1 MPSDEWSGPAPTPTA
16 PRTSTRAVLA
26 IGIATGVI
34 SLAFMWLTAP
44 EQVRLA
50 SDVYMRAAEALLA
63 GEDIYAVSPSRLNDY
78 YYLYPPIVTLL
89 FVPHALVGSS
99 LVAFGIQTAL
109 NVGASVGTAAIIYRA
124 LQRRG
129 IALERF
135 DFGLLVGFVLTSAY
149 AAIPLINGQVTH
161 WLALA
166 FAVGFDALDRRRESL
181 AGAAFAVAALIKVF
195 PAAIGLW
202 LLRRRAWRAVGVAV
216 LTGMGGLL
224 LGVLLFGPDLTV
236 TYFSD
241 VLVGR
246 YTGSSFDGTP
256 AVSRN
261 VDGLRRQLAALV
273 DVSRPVRTALS
284 VGILAPILAIL
295 YKETDTDARRQAA
308 GLGTVV
314 ATLLFLPLQPMY
326 SLLFVFPLCV
336 LLYRLPSGRP
346 RTVLVVGT
354 LCSYLVVGFEEV
366 VIAVEAVPIP
376 EAVAAPLLGAVEAVF
391 TVILPPT
398 VGLWLLLAAC
408 VLVARDSELQM

>member
-1 MPSDEWSGPAPTPTA
+1 MPSDESPDSPADA
-16 PRTSTRAVLA
+16 PRASTRAVLA
-26 IGIATGVI
+26 VGILTGIV

-44 EQVRLA
+44 EQVGLA
-50 SDVYMRAAEALLA
+50 SDVYLRAGEALLA
-63 GEDIYAVSPSRLNDY
+63 GEDIYAVSPSRLDDY

-89 FVPHALVGSS
+89 FVPYALVGSS
-99 LVAFGIQTAL
+99 LVAFAVQTVL
-109 NVGASVGTAAIIYRA
+109 NVAASVGTGAVIYRA
-124 LQRRG
+124 LRRRG
-129 IALERF
+129 VALERL
-135 DFGLLVGFVLTSAY
+135 DFALLVGFVLTSAY

-181 AGAAFAVAALIKVF
+181 AGAAFAGAALIKVF

-216 LTGMGGLL
+216 LTGLGGLL

-261 VDGLRRQLAALV
+261 VDGIRRQLAAFL
-273 DVSRPVRTALS
+273 DVSRPVRTVLS
-284 VGILAPILAIL
+284 AAILAPFLGIL
-295 YKETDTDARRQAA
+295 YKVTDTDARRQAA
-308 GLGTVV
+308 ALGTVV

-326 SLLFVFPLCV
+326 SLLFVFPLSV
-336 LLYRLPSGRP
+336 LLYRLPTGRP
-346 RTVLVVGT
+346 RTVLLVGV
-354 LCSYLVVGFEEV
+354 LCSYLVVGYEEV
-366 VIAVEAVPIP
+366 ALAVEAAPVP
-376 EAVAAPLLGAVEAVF
+376 EAISTPFLGAVEAVF

-398 VGLWLLLAAC
+398 VGLWLLLVAC
-408 VLVARDSELQM
+408 VLVVRDSKLEV

>member
-1 MPSDEWSGPAPTPTA
+1 MPSDERSGPADPPTA
-16 PRTSTRAVLA
+16 PRTSTRAVLTVGIA
-26 IGIATGVI
+26 IGVV
-34 SLAFMWLTAP
+34 SLAFMWSTAP

-50 SDVYMRAAEALLA
+50 SDVYMRAAEALLS

-89 FVPHALVGSS
+89 FVPHALIGSS

-109 NVGASVGTAAIIYRA
+109 NVAASVGTAVVIYRA

-129 IALERF
+129 VALERL
-135 DFGLLVGFVLTSAY
+135 DFGLLVAFVLVSAY

-161 WLALA
+161 WLAFA
-166 FAVGFDALDRRRESL
+166 FAVGFDALDGRNESL
-181 AGAAFAVAALIKVF
+181 SGAAFAGAALIKVF

-216 LTGMGGLL
+216 LTGLGGLL
-224 LGVLLFGPDLTV
+224 LGALLFGPDLTV

-284 VGILAPILAIL
+284 VGILAPLLGLI

-308 GLGTVV
+308 ALGTVV

-336 LLYRLPSGRP
+336 LLYRLPTGRP

-366 VIAVEAVPIP
+366 VITAAAVPIP
-376 EAVAAPLLGAVEAVF
+376 EAVAAPLLGVVEAVF

-398 VGLWLLLAAC
+398 VGLWLILAAC
-408 VLVARDSELQM
+408 VLVARDSKLEV

>member
-1 MPSDEWSGPAPTPTA
+1 MPSDESPDRPAEA

-26 IGIATGVI
+26 VGILTGIV

-44 EQVRLA
+44 EQVGLA
-50 SDVYMRAAEALLA
+50 SNVYLRAGEALLA
-63 GEDIYAVSPSRLNDY
+63 GENVYEVSPPGLDY

-99 LVAFGIQTAL
+99 LVAFAGQTIL
-109 NVGASVGTAAIIYRA
+109 NVAASVGTAAVISRA
-124 LQRRG
+124 LRRRG
-129 IALERF
+129 VAVERL
-135 DFGLLVGFVLTSAY
+135 DFALLVGFVLTSAY

-161 WLALA
+161 WLTLA

-181 AGAAFAVAALIKVF
+181 AGAVFAGAALIKVF

-216 LTGMGGLL
+216 LTGLGGLL
-224 LGVLLFGPDLTV
+224 LGAVLFGPDLPV

-256 AVSRN
+256 TASRN
-261 VDGLRRQLAALV
+261 VDGIRRQLAALL
-273 DVSRPVRTALS
+273 DVSRPVRTVLS
-284 VGILAPILAIL
+284 AAILAPFLAVL
-295 YKETDTDARRQAA
+295 YNRVDTDGRRQAA
-308 GLGTVV
+308 ALGTVV

-326 SLLFVFPLCV
+326 SLLFVFPLSV
-336 LLYRLPSGRP
+336 LLYRLPTGRP
-346 RTVLVVGT
+346 RTVLLVGV
-354 LCSYLVVGFEEV
+354 LCSSLVVGYEEV
-366 VIAVEAVPIP
+366 EIAMGAIP
-376 EAVAAPLLGAVEAVF
+376 LPEGVSRPLLAVAETAF

-398 VGLWLLLAAC
+398 VGLWLILVAC
-408 VLVARDSELQM
+408 VLVARDSQLEV